1 MDKLTTLIE
10 FIKFTHEIRNIER
23 EMLLE
28 RDDRHEND
36 AEHGYQLALAAWF
49 LIENDTITLDKYR
62 CVGMALVHDIV
73 EVHAGDTFAFASPE
87 VLAAKGIKEKEAVAK
102 LKEQWPTFTSLHEL
116 IDEYE
121 ACETAEAKFV
131 YALDK
136 LLPMINNYLYEG
148 KAWKKHGLTFERMK
162 SVKVGKVDVSS
173 EVNEYY
179 QELLKLLEQ
188 KPDFFGV
195 AKG

>member
-1 MDKLTTLIE
+1 MNKLNTLIE

-23 EMLLE
+23 EMLFE
-28 RDDRHEND
+28 RGDRHEND
-36 AEHGYQLALAAWF
+36 VEHGYQLALAAWF
-49 LIENDTITLDKYR
+49 LIENDAISLDKYR

-73 EVHAGDTFAFASPE
+73 EVYAGDTFAFAPPE
-87 VLAAKGIKEKEAVAK
+87 ELAAKEAKEKEAAAK
-102 LKEQWPTFTSLHEL
+102 LKEQWPTFISLHEL
-116 IDEYE
+116 IEEYE
-121 ACETAEAKFV
+121 TRETPEAKFV

-162 SVKVGKVDVSS
+162 SVKVGKVDVSL

-188 KPDFFGV
+188 KPNFFGV
-195 AKG
+195 TKG